1 MKEYDLVSLRSFVAV
16 VENGSFYNAAV
27 QMDASSAAV
36 SRRISS
42 LEAALGVK
50 LLNRTT
56 RQLDLTPAG
65 QQYYQDVLAILTALE
80 QAEDRLSVDK
90 TQFSGVIRLGAPLSF
105 GINKLAPLLPAFMKQ
120 YPQVTVSLQLE
131 DRISDLLND
140 GIDLSLRIGNLQD
153 STLVSTQIAMM
164 PRLYCASPDYLAR
177 YGVPAGPDDLQHH
190 RCLRYSLL
198 STRDEWEFAEKSLTP
213 DTCVPLAANNGD
225 VLREAAIQG
234 LGIAMLPWYIVE
246 EALRAGALVPV
257 LAQHAPPPIPLSI
270 VRPSR
275 QFTPVRVTALMAWLR
290 EALADAGKK
299 EGEEKR

>member
-16 VENGSFYNAAV
+16 VESGSFYNAAV

-198 STRDEWEFAEKSLTP
+198 STRYEWEFAEKSLTP